1 MRKWIGPAAVALC
14 LLTQYALWFGRGGVV
29 AYVHRE
35 RHIHA
40 LKTDNAQLLKT
51 DEELAAEVRSLQ
63 TGRAAIEAHAR
74 SGLGMVKKGE
84 TFYEI
89 IPGSPPATRTAAKRV
104 FRDQQLAAR
113 G

>member
-1 MRKWIGPAAVALC
+1 MKKWIGPFVVLLC
-14 LLTQYALWFGRGGVV
+14 VLTQYALWFGRGGVV
-29 AYVHRE
+29 AYVRRE
-35 RHIHA
+35 HYIAH
-40 LKTDNAQLLKT
+40 LKKGNTALLKT
-51 DEELAAEVRSLQ
+51 DEQLAAEVRSLQ

-74 SGLGMVKKGE
+74 SGLGMIKKGE

-89 IPGSPPATRTAAKRV
+89 IPGSPPAAQTAETV

>member
-1 MRKWIGPAAVALC
+1 MRKWIGLLVVVLFV
-14 LLTQYALWFGRGGVV
+14 LTQYALWFGQGGVV
-29 AYVHRE
+29 ALLHRE
-35 RHIHA
+35 QHIHA
-40 LKTDNAQLLKT
+40 LASANAALLKT
-51 DEELAAEVRSLQ
+51 DEQLAAEVKGLQDGRS
-63 TGRAAIEAHAR
+63 AIEAQAR

-89 IPGSPPATRTAAKRV
+89 VPGAPPATRTARV

>member
-1 MRKWIGPAAVALC
+1 MAVALC

-29 AYVHRE
+29 AYIHRE
-35 RHIHA
+35 HHIAH
-40 LKTDNAQLLKT
+40 LKKGNAALLKT
-51 DEELAAEVRSLQ
+51 DEQLAAEVRSLQ

-74 SGLGMVKKGE
+74 SGLGMIKKGE

-89 IPGSPPATRTAAKRV
+89 IPGSPPATQTAETV